1 MPLGLPLGRGVVV
14 PLGLGVALGLA
25 VIDPR
30 GAGIDFAGFVFGKV
44 GG

>member
-1 MPLGLPLGRGVVV
+1 MPLGLPLGLPLGGVVV
-14 PLGLGVALGLA
+14 RVALGLA